1 MSLLDALIAQGMK
14 TNEEFTKELIA
25 IKKRVANTPEKQA
38 IQTLQDVTGAMQNV
52 DEFTLQESINTKVDT
67 QAMKDID
74 EFTLQQFSDLSSRIT
89 EMEIKLNGGN
99 V

>member
-1 MSLLDALIAQGMK
+1 MSLVDALIAQGMK
-14 TNEEFTKELIA
+14 NNADFTKALID

-67 QAMKDID
+67 MAMKDID
-74 EFTLQQFSDLSSRIT
+74 DFTLQQVMDIDMRLSDVES
-89 EMEIKLNGGN
+89 KLNGGN
-99 V
+99 

>member
-1 MSLLDALIAQGMK
+1 MSLLEALIAQGMK
-14 TNEEFTKELIA
+14 NNEEFTKELIA
-25 IKKRVANTPEKQA
+25 IKQRVANTPEKQA

-74 EFTLQQFSDLSSRIT
+74 DFTLQQVVDINLRLSEVES
-89 EMEIKLNGGN
+89 KLNGGN
-99 V
+99 L